1 MKNIVKNQKGIA
13 FIETLI
19 ALILLGLIG
28 TAFMMA
34 LSVSSKAII
43 LSDELT
49 TSESLAR
56 SQMEFIK
63 QQLYDVAPDN
73 GEASYPKVS
82 GIPDGYTIWSVDRNS
97 NVVIGVIGIVAVP
110 WDSQTG
116 AAANHDSGHY
126 GGHDGGSDIGP
137 ALNPLGSP
145 NLRLHESRRAVC
157 SHVTRNRGIG
167 E

>member
-19 ALILLGLIG
+19 ALVLLGIIG

-63 QQLYDVAPDN
+63 NQDYIDYDIESHIFYEEISTPTGYSISFTVVPFDPATGTPYVDLGGGIFDEDDGIQKITVTVAHHGNDIITLE
-73 GEASYPKVS
+73 GYKVK
-82 GIPDGYTIWSVDRNS
+82 R
-97 NVVIGVIGIVAVP
+97 
-110 WDSQTG
+110 
-116 AAANHDSGHY
+116 
-126 GGHDGGSDIGP
+126 
-137 ALNPLGSP
+137 
-145 NLRLHESRRAVC
+145 
-157 SHVTRNRGIG
+157 
-167 E
+167 

>member
-63 QQLYDVAPDN
+63 QQDYDEAPPG

-82 GIPDGYTIWSVDRNS
+82 GIPDGYTIWSVDRSS
-97 NVVIGVIGIVAVP
+97 NIVSGIIAVP

-116 AAANHDSGHY
+116 AAANDDSGLQK
-126 GGHDGGSDIGP
+126 I
-137 ALNPLGSP
+137 
-145 NLRLHESRRAVC
+145 RLVIKH
-157 SHVTRNRGIG
+157 HGIEVYSLEG
-167 E
+167 YKVDR